1 MYALELWKPI
11 RTPEC
16 PTFCPHPQ
24 PGQTLY
30 FGGIAGNGT
39 APDFVEFAP
48 IEPHDWALS
57 QPTGTEPT
65 FQTSNVSAVPDGFG
79 GVNFTGEASLE
90 SGEYE
95 SAGMGQIAVTVIL
108 RDESG
113 YIVYGA
119 IGFANRPTAE
129 RSVSFEVAGGKVP
142 AYSSID
148 VYVQVW

>member
-1 MYALELWKPI
+1 M
-11 RTPEC
+11 
-16 PTFCPHPQ
+16 
-24 PGQTLY
+24 
-30 FGGIAGNGT
+30 
-39 APDFVEFAP
+39 
-48 IEPHDWALS
+48 
-57 QPTGTEPT
+57 
-65 FQTSNVSAVPDGFG
+65 PDGFG

-113 YIVYGA
+113 CIVYGA

-129 RSVSFEVAGGKVP
+129 RSVSFEVTGGKVP